1 MMCVHKTAGLTKLAS
16 ARLMFR
22 RTQGHPG
29 QRRTGTGPV
38 LLVTIIFI
46 ALTASGCG
54 AARTFGRAENAAR
67 AGDWDAAVEYY
78 RHAVQESPDRSDYKI
93 ALERAMINAS
103 HQHLNQAQ
111 VAEARGELE
120 EALREYRRA
129 SDFDPPNRQLA
140 AKVIDMERRI
150 RDQYEAQ
157 PRNNIAQLREQARQ
171 TGPAPLIKL
180 NESLPEI
187 RFNNTSIRDILNFV
201 ANATG
206 INVTYDR
213 DYQDRAYTVQ
223 LSGVT
228 LEQALTQILSANQ
241 LFYKVI
247 NQNTIMV
254 IPDTAQK
261 RANYEEQVIRTF
273 YVSHADATEL
283 SQMINTIIRVP
294 AMAVQPMIAP
304 NKTSNTITIRATTAV
319 AAIIEKMIDANDK
332 PRAEIVIDVQILE
345 VNRGR
350 AKTFGVDLSSYS
362 IAAVFS
368 PESDPRSTGTGTGTG
383 TGTTTTSPTLNSTPA
398 FNLNTITR
406 GVSTAD
412 FYLAVP
418 SAIVHFLE
426 TDTETKLIA
435 KPQLR
440 GAEGQKIT
448 LNLGDDIPVPST
460 VFTPLATGGANTN
473 PLTSFNYR
481 PVGIN
486 VEMTPRVT
494 VEGDVILD
502 LLVENSTRSTDVNVA
517 GQNLP
522 SFGTRKVTT
531 RLRLRDGESNL
542 LAGLLRED
550 DRSTLRG
557 IPGILRL
564 PVLNKLL
571 GSNETDVRTTDIV
584 MLLTP
589 RIVRTQEI
597 TAGDLSPIFIG
608 TQQNLGLN
616 GPPPLIAALPEPEPA
631 APLAQPA
638 PQPGANPAGP
648 GAPNAA
654 PNATPGISII
664 PPGSSPIPGTTA
676 VPAAPAPAVPG
687 PATPQG
693 AAAGQPP
700 PAPSA
705 ATPAAIPAAPAGAT
719 AANPNP
725 GGASAGAQVI
735 VTPPA
740 PEFRVGGG
748 PYTVAVSAT
757 NASRLSGLSLTITFN
772 PAALRVRA
780 VQEGSFMRAGGVQAT
795 FTQMVDAATG
805 RIDIAIIR
813 TGDSTGVAGTG
824 LLSAILFDAVGG
836 GAANLAVTGTA
847 TAPGGSPAS
856 LQLAPVPPVTVR

>member
-1 MMCVHKTAGLTKLAS
+1 MMRLHDLAGPKRPALRIPAL
-16 ARLMFR
+16 L
-22 RTQGHPG
+22 
-29 QRRTGTGPV
+29 V
-38 LLVTIIFI
+38 LL
-46 ALTASGCG
+46 ALALVASGCG
-54 AARTFGRAENAAR
+54 ASRAFGRGENAAR
-67 AGDWDAAVEYY
+67 TGDWDAAVEYY
-78 RHAVQESPDRSDYKI
+78 RRAVQEAPDRSDYKI

-103 HQHLNQAQ
+103 HLHLNQAQ
-111 VAEARGELE
+111 LAEARGELE
-120 EALREYRRA
+120 ESLREYRRA
-129 SDFDPPNRQLA
+129 SEYDPPNRQLA
-140 AKVIDMERRI
+140 AKVMEIERRI

-157 PRNNIAQLREQARQ
+157 PRSNIAQLREQARQ
-171 TGPAPLIKL
+171 AGPPPLIKL
-180 NESLPEI
+180 NEVLPEI
-187 RFNNTSIRDILNFV
+187 RFNNTSIRDILNFI

-206 INVTYDR
+206 VNVTYDR

-223 LSGVT
+223 LNGVT
-228 LEQALTQILSANQ
+228 LEQALNQILSANA

-254 IPDTAQK
+254 IPDNAQK

-273 YVSHADATEL
+273 YISHSDATEL
-283 SQMINTIIRVP
+283 AQTLNTIIRVP

-304 NKTSNTITIRATTAV
+304 NKTNNTITIRATTAV
-319 AAIIEKMIDANDK
+319 AAIIEKMIESNDK

-350 AKTFGVDLSSYS
+350 AKTFGVDLSQYQ
-362 IAAVFS
+362 IGAIFS
-368 PESDPRSTGTGTGTG
+368 PESDPRGTTGTGSNA
-383 TGTTTTSPTLNSTPA
+383 TSTLNTTPT

-418 SAIVHFLE
+418 SAVVHFLE
-426 TDTETKLIA
+426 TDNETKLIA

-448 LNLGDDIPVPST
+448 LNLGDEIPVPST

-494 VEGDVILD
+494 IDGDVILD
-502 LLVENSTRSTDVNVA
+502 LLVENSTRSNDVNIA

-522 SFGTRKVTT
+522 AFGTRKVTT

-550 DRSTLRG
+550 DRKTLRG

-564 PVLNKLL
+564 PILNKLMA
-571 GSNETDVRTTDIV
+571 SNDTEVRTTDIV

-608 TQQNLGLN
+608 TQQNLGLG
-616 GPPPLIAALPEPEPA
+616 GPPPLIAPPPEAAPAPA
-631 APLAQPA
+631 APAGPAVVQPA
-638 PQPGANPAGP
+638 PPAPVGAANPAGGVVNPAP
-648 GAPNAA
+648 GV
-654 PNATPGISII
+654 SII
-664 PPGSSPIPGTTA
+664 PPGSSQTPGTTA
-676 VPAAPAPAVPG
+676 VPSAPAPAVPS
-687 PATPQG
+687 PTTPQ
-693 AAAGQPP
+693 AAAGAPP

-705 ATPAAIPAAPAGAT
+705 AASPV
-719 AANPNP
+719 
-725 GGASAGAQVI
+725 ASAGAQIV
-735 VTPPA
+735 VTPPGA
-740 PEFRVGGG
+740 DFRVGGG

-757 NASRLSGLSLTITFN
+757 NATRLSGLSLTLTFN

-780 VQEGSFMRAGGVQAT
+780 VQEGSFMRAGGAQAT
-795 FTQMVDAATG
+795 FSQMVDAATG
-805 RIDIAIIR
+805 RVDIVIVR
-813 TGDSTGVAGTG
+813 TGDTTGVAGTG
-824 LLSAILFDAVGG
+824 LLAVVLFDAVGG
-836 GAANLAVTGTA
+836 GPANLSITGTA
-847 TAPGGSPAS
+847 TAPGGTPAS
-856 LQLAPVPPVTVR
+856 LVVTPSQAVTVR

>member
-1 MMCVHKTAGLTKLAS
+1 MMRVHKSAAHAALVRLTYLA
-16 ARLMFR
+16 
-22 RTQGHPG
+22 T
-29 QRRTGTGPV
+29 
-38 LLVTIIFI
+38 LVFLALI
-46 ALTASGCG
+46 AAGCG
-54 AARTFGRAENAAR
+54 AARTFGRAESAAR

-78 RHAVQESPDRSDYKI
+78 RRAVQEAPDRSDYKI

-111 VAEARGELE
+111 LAEARGELE

-140 AKVIDMERRI
+140 AKVIEMERRI

-157 PRNNIAQLREQARQ
+157 PRSNIAQLREQARQ

-180 NESLPEI
+180 NEVLPEL

-201 ANATG
+201 AAATG
-206 INVTYDR
+206 VNVTYDR

-223 LSGVT
+223 LTGVT

-319 AAIIEKMIDANDK
+319 AAIIEKMIEANDK

-350 AKTFGVDLSSYS
+350 AKSFGVDLSAYQ
-362 IAAVFS
+362 IGAVFS
-368 PESDPRSTGTGTGTG
+368 PESDPRSTTGGGATGNAS
-383 TGTTTTSPTLNSTPA
+383 TTTINTTPT

-418 SAIVHFLE
+418 SAVVHFLE

-494 VEGDVILD
+494 IEGDVILD
-502 LLVENSTRSTDVNVA
+502 LLVENSTRSADVNVA

-597 TAGDLSPIFIG
+597 SAGDLSPIFIG

-616 GPPPLIAALPEPEPA
+616 GPPPLIAAPPEPEPA

-638 PQPGANPAGP
+638 PPTPPNPGAQQ
-648 GAPNAA
+648 APVAAA
-654 PNATPGISII
+654 PGVSII

-687 PATPQG
+687 VATPQAAPG
-693 AAAGQPP
+693 APP
-700 PAPSA
+700 PSA
-705 ATPAAIPAAPAGAT
+705 NS
-719 AANPNP
+719 NPVPN
-725 GGASAGAQVI
+725 SAGAQIV
-735 VTPPA
+735 VTPPG

-757 NASRLSGLSLTITFN
+757 NASRLSGLSLTMTFN

-780 VQEGSFMRAGGVQAT
+780 VQEGSFMRAGGAQAT
-795 FTQMVDAATG
+795 FTQMVDATTG
-805 RIDIAIIR
+805 RIDIAVVR
-813 TGDSTGVAGTG
+813 TGDATGVAGTG
-824 LLSAILFDAVGG
+824 LLAAILFDAVGG
-836 GAANLAVTGTA
+836 GTANLSVTGTA
-847 TAPGGSPAS
+847 TAPGGTPAS
-856 LQLAPVPPVTVR
+856 LQLAPISAVTVR

>member
-1 MMCVHKTAGLTKLAS
+1 MMRVHTS
-16 ARLMFR
+16 AALV
-22 RTQGHPG
+22 TL
-29 QRRTGTGPV
+29 V
-38 LLVTIIFI
+38 LL
-46 ALTASGCG
+46 ALTAAGCG
-54 AARTFGRAENAAR
+54 AARTFGRAESAAR

-78 RHAVQESPDRSDYKI
+78 RRAVQESPDRSDYKI

-140 AKVIDMERRI
+140 AKVIEIERRI

-171 TGPAPLIKL
+171 AGPAPLIKL
-180 NESLPEI
+180 NETLPEI
-187 RFNNTSIRDILNFV
+187 RFNNTSIRDILNFI
-201 ANATG
+201 AAATG
-206 INVTYDR
+206 VNITYDR

-223 LSGVT
+223 LTGVT

-261 RANYEEQVIRTF
+261 RANYEDQVIRTF

-350 AKTFGVDLSSYS
+350 AKTFGVDLSNYQ
-362 IAAVFS
+362 IGAVFS
-368 PESDPRSTGTGTGTG
+368 PESDPRSSTGGTG
-383 TGTTTTSPTLNSTPA
+383 TGTTNTTTINTTPT

-418 SAIVHFLE
+418 SAVVHFLE

-494 VEGDVILD
+494 IEGDVILD

-616 GPPPLIAALPEPEPA
+616 GPPPLIAVPAEPGPA
-631 APLAQPA
+631 APPVAQPA
-638 PQPGANPAGP
+638 PPAAPNPAGQG
-648 GAPNAA
+648 GAAAA
-654 PNATPGISII
+654 PGVSII

-676 VPAAPAPAVPG
+676 VAAAPAPAVQG
-687 PATPQG
+687 PATPP
-693 AAAGQPP
+693 AAAPGAP
-700 PAPSA
+700 PA
-705 ATPAAIPAAPAGAT
+705 ATNS
-719 AANPNP
+719 NPVL
-725 GGASAGAQVI
+725 ASAGAQIV
-735 VTPPA
+735 VTPPG

-805 RIDIAIIR
+805 RIDIAVVR
-813 TGDSTGVAGTG
+813 TGDATGVAGTG
-824 LLSAILFDAVGG
+824 LLAALVFDAVGG

-847 TAPGGSPAS
+847 TAPGGTPAS
-856 LQLAPVPPVTVR
+856 LQLTPVSAVTVR

>member
-1 MMCVHKTAGLTKLAS
+1 MMRVHNSAANAVLVRLTFVATLIFLA
-16 ARLMFR
+16 L
-22 RTQGHPG
+22 
-29 QRRTGTGPV
+29 
-38 LLVTIIFI
+38 I
-46 ALTASGCG
+46 AAGCG
-54 AARTFGRAENAAR
+54 ASRTFGRAESAAR

-78 RHAVQESPDRSDYKI
+78 RRAVQQSPDRSDYKI

-103 HQHLNQAQ
+103 HLHLNQAQ
-111 VAEARGELE
+111 LSEARGELE

-140 AKVIDMERRI
+140 AKVIEIERRI

-157 PRNNIAQLREQARQ
+157 PRSNIAQLREQARQ
-171 TGPAPLIKL
+171 VGPAPLIKL
-180 NESLPEI
+180 NEVLPEV

-201 ANATG
+201 ANASG

-213 DYQDRAYTVQ
+213 DYADRAYTVQ
-223 LSGVT
+223 LNGVT
-228 LEQALTQILSANQ
+228 LEQALNQILSANL

-319 AAIIEKMIDANDK
+319 AAIIEKMIDSNDK

-350 AKTFGVDLSSYS
+350 AKTFGVDLSNYQ
-362 IAAVFS
+362 IGAVFS
-368 PESDPRSTGTGTGTG
+368 PEADPRSTTGGGATGNAAA
-383 TGTTTTSPTLNSTPA
+383 TTINTTPS

-418 SAIVHFLE
+418 SAVVHFLE

-494 VEGDVILD
+494 IEGDVILD

-550 DRSTLRG
+550 DRTTLRG

-616 GPPPLIAALPEPEPA
+616 GPPPLIAAPLEPEPA

-638 PQPGANPAGP
+638 PAPPAAPSPAGQ
-648 GAPNAA
+648 GAAA
-654 PNATPGISII
+654 GAPGISII

-676 VPAAPAPAVPG
+676 VAAAPAPA
-687 PATPQG
+687 
-693 AAAGQPP
+693 
-700 PAPSA
+700 APSA
-705 ATPAAIPAAPAGAT
+705 ATPSAAAPGAPPPAT
-719 AANPNP
+719 TSNVVPV
-725 GGASAGAQVI
+725 SAGAQIV
-735 VTPPA
+735 VTPPG

-772 PAALRVRA
+772 PAAVRVRA

-805 RIDIAIIR
+805 RIDIAIVR
-813 TGDSTGVAGTG
+813 TSDTTGVAGTG
-824 LLSAILFDAVGG
+824 LLAALVLDAVGG
-836 GAANLAVTGTA
+836 GAANLSVTGTA
-847 TAPGGSPAS
+847 TAPGGTPAS
-856 LQLAPVPPVTVR
+856 LQLTPISAVTVR

>member
-1 MMCVHKTAGLTKLAS
+1 MHVPKS
-16 ARLMFR
+16 ADRNRFAMFV
-22 RTQGHPG
+22 
-29 QRRTGTGPV
+29 V
-38 LLVTIIFI
+38 LVAL
-46 ALTASGCG
+46 ALTAAGCG
-54 AARTFGRAENAAR
+54 AARSFGRAEDAAR
-67 AGDWDAAVEYY
+67 MGNWDAAVEYY
-78 RHAVQESPDRSDYKI
+78 RRAVQQQPERNDYKI

-103 HQHLNQAQ
+103 HEHLNQAQ
-111 VAEARGELE
+111 LNEARGELE

-140 AKVIDMERRI
+140 AKVLEIERRI
-150 RDQYEAQ
+150 REQYEAQ

-171 TGPAPLIKL
+171 AGPPPLIKI
-180 NESLPEI
+180 NEVLPEI
-187 RFNNTSIRDILNFV
+187 RFNNTSIRDILNFI

-223 LSGVT
+223 LNGVT
-228 LEQALTQILSANQ
+228 LEQALNQILSANQ

-247 NQNTIMV
+247 NQSTIMV
-254 IPDTAQK
+254 IPDNAQK

-273 YVSHADATEL
+273 YVAHADATEL

-304 NKTSNTITIRATTAV
+304 NKTANTITIRATTAV

-345 VNRGR
+345 IRRDR
-350 AKTFGVDLSSYS
+350 AKTFGVELTDYQIGS
-362 IAAVFS
+362 VFS
-368 PESDPRSTGTGTGTG
+368 PESDPRGVSTNADGG
-383 TGTTTTSPTLNSTPA
+383 GTTIVTKPT

-418 SAIVHFLE
+418 SAVVHFLE
-426 TDTETKLIA
+426 SDSETKLIA

-448 LNLGDDIPVPST
+448 LNLGDQIPVPST

-473 PLTSFNYR
+473 PLTSFNYKD
-481 PVGIN
+481 VGIN

-494 VEGDVILD
+494 IEGDIILD
-502 LLVENSTRSTDVNVA
+502 LLVENSTRSGDVNIA

-522 SFGTRKVTT
+522 SFGSRKVTT

-550 DRSTLRG
+550 ERRLLSGL
-557 IPGILRL
+557 PGLIHV
-564 PVLNKLL
+564 PILNKLFAMN
-571 GSNETDVRTTDIV
+571 GPNEITQTDIV

-597 TAGDLSPIFIG
+597 TAGDLSPIYIG

-616 GPPPLIAALPEPEPA
+616 GPPPLIAAPLEPEPLAPA
-631 APLAQPA
+631 APPVAVAPA
-638 PQPGANPAGP
+638 PPAG
-648 GAPNAA
+648 
-654 PNATPGISII
+654 ATPGVSII
-664 PPGSSPIPGTTA
+664 PPGSSPFPGTTA
-676 VPAAPAPAVPG
+676 VPAAPSPAVPAPG
-687 PATPQG
+687 APPGG
-693 AAAGQPP
+693 AAVSAPP

-705 ATPAAIPAAPAGAT
+705 ATPAAIPAAPSGAT
-719 AANPNP
+719 ATNP
-725 GGASAGAQVI
+725 AATIAAAGAQI
-735 VTPPA
+735 VMTPPG

-757 NASRLSGLSLTITFN
+757 NASRLSGLSLTVTFN
-772 PAALRVRA
+772 PAVLRVRA
-780 VQEGSFMRAGGVQAT
+780 VQEGSFMRAGGAQAA
-795 FTQMVDAATG
+795 FTQMVDPTTG
-805 RIDIAIIR
+805 RIDIAIVR
-813 TGDSTGVAGTG
+813 AGDATGVAGTG
-824 LLSAILFDAVGG
+824 LLAAVLFDAVGG
-836 GAANLAVTGTA
+836 GAANLSITGTA
-847 TAPGGSPAS
+847 TAPGGGAAS
-856 LQLAPVPPVTVR
+856 LQVAAAPAVNVR

>member
-1 MMCVHKTAGLTKLAS
+1 MRLTDL
-16 ARLMFR
+16 
-22 RTQGHPG
+22 
-29 QRRTGTGPV
+29 TGPKGPV
-38 LLVTIIFI
+38 LLLLI
-46 ALTASGCG
+46 ALAVVAAGCG
-54 AARTFGRAENAAR
+54 ASRTYNKAEAAART
-67 AGDWDAAVEYY
+67 GDWDAAVEYY
-78 RHAVQESPDRSDYKI
+78 RRAVQQAPERSDYKI
-93 ALERAMINAS
+93 ALERSMINAS
-103 HQHLNQAQ
+103 HEHLNQAQ
-111 VAEARGELE
+111 LAEARGELE

-140 AKVIDMERRI
+140 AKVMEIERRI
-150 RDQYEAQ
+150 RDQYEAR
-157 PRNNIAQLREQARQ
+157 PPNNIAQLREQARQ
-171 TGPAPLIKL
+171 AGPPPLIKL
-180 NESLPEI
+180 NEVLPEI
-187 RFNNTSIRDILNFV
+187 RFNNTSIRDILNFI

-223 LSGVT
+223 LNGVT
-228 LEQALTQILSANQ
+228 LEQALNQILSANL

-254 IPDTAQK
+254 IPDNAQK

-273 YVSHADATEL
+273 YISHSDATEL

-294 AMAVQPMIAP
+294 AMAVQPMVAP
-304 NKTSNTITIRATTAV
+304 NKTNNTITIRATTAV
-319 AAIIEKMIDANDK
+319 AAIIEKMIDSNDK

-345 VNRGR
+345 ISRER
-350 AKTFGVDLSSYS
+350 ARQFGVDLGSYA
-362 IAAVFS
+362 INAVFS
-368 PESDPRSTGTGTGTG
+368 PESDPRGTSGTGAAAAA
-383 TGTTTTSPTLNSTPA
+383 TLNTQPT

-418 SAIVHFLE
+418 SAVVRFLE
-426 TDTETKLIA
+426 TDSDTKLIA

-473 PLTSFNYR
+473 PLTSFSYR
-481 PVGIN
+481 TVGIV

-494 VEGDVILD
+494 VEGEVILD
-502 LLVENSTRSTDVNVA
+502 LSVENSTRSGDVNVA

-522 SFGTRKVTT
+522 SFGTRKVVT

-550 DRSTLRG
+550 ERQTLRG
-557 IPGILRL
+557 LPGILRM
-564 PVLNKLL
+564 PIVNKLFAA
-571 GSNETDVRTTDIV
+571 NDTDVRTNDIV

-616 GPPPLIAALPEPEPA
+616 GPPPLIQAPPEPA
-631 APLAQPA
+631 PGAPAAPAVPPGAQPA
-638 PQPGANPAGP
+638 PAQPP
-648 GAPNAA
+648 APNVAPPGGAA
-654 PNATPGISII
+654 NAAPGISII
-664 PPGSSPIPGTTA
+664 PPGSSPVPGTTA
-676 VPAAPAPAVPG
+676 VTAAPAPVVPG
-687 PATPQG
+687 G
-693 AAAGQPP
+693 APPPPAAGGAPP
-700 PAPSA
+700 AAPSA
-705 ATPAAIPAAPAGAT
+705 ASPSVQP
-719 AANPNP
+719 
-725 GGASAGAQVI
+725 AGAQVI
-735 VTPPA
+735 VTPPGTD
-740 PEFRVGGG
+740 FRVGGG
-748 PYTVAVSAT
+748 PYTVAISAT

-780 VQEGSFMRAGGVQAT
+780 VQEGSFMRAGGAQAT

-805 RIDIAIIR
+805 RIDIAIVR
-813 TGDSTGVAGTG
+813 TGDATGVAGTG
-824 LLSAILFDAVGG
+824 LLAAVLFDAVGG

-847 TAPGGSPAS
+847 TAPGGTPAS
-856 LQLAPVPPVTVR
+856 LQMGPVPAVTVR

>member
-1 MMCVHKTAGLTKLAS
+1 MMRVHKSAAHAALVRLTYLA
-16 ARLMFR
+16 
-22 RTQGHPG
+22 T
-29 QRRTGTGPV
+29 
-38 LLVTIIFI
+38 LVFLALI
-46 ALTASGCG
+46 AAGCG
-54 AARTFGRAENAAR
+54 AARTFGRAESAAR
-67 AGDWDAAVEYY
+67 SGDWDAAVEYY
-78 RHAVQESPDRSDYKI
+78 RRAVQEAPDRSDYKI

-103 HQHLNQAQ
+103 HLHLNQAQ
-111 VAEARGELE
+111 LAEARGELE

-140 AKVIDMERRI
+140 AKVIETERRI

-157 PRNNIAQLREQARQ
+157 PRGNIAQLREQARQ
-171 TGPAPLIKL
+171 AGPAPLIKL
-180 NESLPEI
+180 NEVLPEL
-187 RFNNTSIRDILNFV
+187 RFNNTSIRDILNFI
-201 ANATG
+201 AAATG
-206 INVTYDR
+206 INITYDR

-223 LSGVT
+223 LTGVN

-350 AKTFGVDLSSYS
+350 AKTFGVDLSAYQ
-362 IAAVFS
+362 IGAVFS
-368 PESDPRSTGTGTGTG
+368 PESDPRSTGSGTGSGTG
-383 TGTTTTSPTLNSTPA
+383 TGTTSTTINTTPS

-494 VEGDVILD
+494 IEGDVILD

-550 DRSTLRG
+550 DRTTLRG

-564 PVLNKLL
+564 PVLNKLI

-616 GPPPLIAALPEPEPA
+616 GPPPLIAAPAEPEPA

-638 PQPGANPAGP
+638 PPPP
-648 GAPNAA
+648 AA
-654 PNATPGISII
+654 PAAAAGQGAATAPGISII

-676 VPAAPAPAVPG
+676 VPAAPATAVPG
-687 PATPQG
+687 
-693 AAAGQPP
+693 
-700 PAPSA
+700 A
-705 ATPAAIPAAPAGAT
+705 ATPPAAAPGAPPPS
-719 AANPNP
+719 ANSNPVPN
-725 GGASAGAQVI
+725 SAGAQIV
-735 VTPPA
+735 VTPPG

-748 PYTVAVSAT
+748 PYTVAISAT
-757 NASRLSGLSLTITFN
+757 NATRLSGLSLTMTFN
-772 PAALRVRA
+772 PAVVRVRA

-795 FTQMVDAATG
+795 FTQMVDAVTG
-805 RIDIAIIR
+805 RIDIAVVR
-813 TGDSTGVAGTG
+813 TGDATGVAGTG
-824 LLSAILFDAVGG
+824 LLAAIVFDAVGG
-836 GAANLAVTGTA
+836 GAANLSVTGTA
-847 TAPGGSPAS
+847 TAPGGTPAS
-856 LQLAPVPPVTVR
+856 LQLTPISAVTIR

>member
-1 MMCVHKTAGLTKLAS
+1 MCVHKPARFAPLVVLVVLAL
-16 ARLMFR
+16 A
-22 RTQGHPG
+22 
-29 QRRTGTGPV
+29 
-38 LLVTIIFI
+38 
-46 ALTASGCG
+46 AAGCG
-54 AARTFGRAENAAR
+54 ASRSFSRGENAAR
-67 AGDWDAAVEYY
+67 MGDWDAAVEFY
-78 RHAVQESPDRSDYKI
+78 RRAVQQAPERSDYKI
-93 ALERAMINAS
+93 ALERSMINAS
-103 HQHLNQAQ
+103 HEHLNQAQ
-111 VAEARGELE
+111 LNEARGELE
-120 EALREYRRA
+120 ESLREYRRA
-129 SDFDPPNRQLA
+129 AEFDPPNRQLQ
-140 AKVIDMERRI
+140 AKVMEMERRI
-150 RDQYEAQ
+150 RDQYEAE
-157 PRNNIAQLREQARQ
+157 PRSNAAQLRQQARQ
-171 TGPAPLIKL
+171 AGPPPLIKIS
-180 NESLPEI
+180 EVLPEI
-187 RFNNTSIRDILNFV
+187 RFNNTSIRDILNFI

-223 LSGVT
+223 LNGVT
-228 LEQALTQILSANQ
+228 LEQALNQILSANQ

-247 NQNTIMV
+247 NQSTIMV
-254 IPDTAQK
+254 IPDNAQK

-273 YVSHADATEL
+273 YISHADATEL

-319 AAIIEKMIDANDK
+319 AGIIEKMIDANDK

-350 AKTFGVDLSSYS
+350 AKTFGVDLSSYQ
-362 IAAVFS
+362 IGAVFS
-368 PESDPRSTGTGTGTG
+368 PESDPRGVSTGADGG
-383 TGTTTTSPTLNSTPA
+383 GTTIVTNPT

-418 SAIVHFLE
+418 SAVVHFLE
-426 TDTETKLIA
+426 TDSETKLIA

-494 VEGDVILD
+494 IDGDVILD
-502 LLVENSTRSTDVNVA
+502 LLVENSTRSSDVNVA

-550 DRSTLRG
+550 DRRLLQG
-557 IPGILRL
+557 VPGIVRV
-564 PVLNKLL
+564 PILNKLFAKN
-571 GSNETDVRTTDIV
+571 GPNEVRTTDIV

-597 TAGDLSPIFIG
+597 TAGDLSPIYIG

-616 GPPPLIAALPEPEPA
+616 GPPPLIAAPLEPEPPA
-631 APLAQPA
+631 LA
-638 PQPGANPAGP
+638 P
-648 GAPNAA
+648 GAPVGAGPAQPGVLVPAPAGAA
-654 PNATPGISII
+654 GASGVSII
-664 PPGSSPIPGTTA
+664 PPGSSPVPGTTA
-676 VPAAPAPAVPG
+676 VMAAPSPAVPG
-687 PATPQG
+687 VG
-693 AAAGQPP
+693 AQPGGAVAGAPP

-705 ATPAAIPAAPAGAT
+705 ATPAAIPAAPT
-719 AANPNP
+719 
-725 GGASAGAQVI
+725 GASSTNPAPTIAPAGAQII
-735 VTPPA
+735 VTPPG
-740 PEFRVGGG
+740 PEFRIGGG
-748 PYTVAVSAT
+748 PYTVAVSAA
-757 NASRLSGLSLTITFN
+757 NASRLSGLSLTVTFN
-772 PAALRVRA
+772 PAVLRVRA
-780 VQEGSFMRAGGVQAT
+780 VQEGSFMRAGGAQAA
-795 FTQMVDAATG
+795 FTQMVDPATG
-805 RIDIAIIR
+805 RIDIAIVR
-813 TGDSTGVAGTG
+813 AGDATGVAGTG
-824 LLSAILFDAVGG
+824 LLAAVLFDAVGA
-836 GAANLAVTGTA
+836 GAANLSVTGTA
-847 TAPGGSPAS
+847 TAPGGTAAS
-856 LQLAPVPPVTVR
+856 LQLAPAPAVNVR

>member
-1 MMCVHKTAGLTKLAS
+1 MMRVHKSAAKPAL
-16 ARLMFR
+16 ARLTR
-22 RTQGHPG
+22 SA
-29 QRRTGTGPV
+29 
-38 LLVTIIFI
+38 LLLMLVFI
-46 ALTASGCG
+46 ALIVAGCG
-54 AARTFGRAENAAR
+54 AARSFGRAENAAR

-78 RHAVQESPDRSDYKI
+78 RRAVQESPDRSDYKI

-111 VAEARGELE
+111 LAEARGELE

-129 SDFDPPNRQLA
+129 SDYDPPNRQLA
-140 AKVIDMERRI
+140 AKVIEIERRI

-171 TGPAPLIKL
+171 AGPAPLIKL
-180 NESLPEI
+180 NETLPEI
-187 RFNNTSIRDILNFV
+187 RFNNTSIRDILNFI
-201 ANATG
+201 AAATG
-206 INVTYDR
+206 VNITYDR

-223 LSGVT
+223 LTGVT

-261 RANYEEQVIRTF
+261 RANYEDQVIRTF

-319 AAIIEKMIDANDK
+319 AAIIEKMIEANDK

-362 IAAVFS
+362 IAAVLS
-368 PESDPRSTGTGTGTG
+368 PESDPRTTSGASTAAGAA
-383 TGTTTTSPTLNSTPA
+383 TTTINTTPT

-418 SAIVHFLE
+418 SAVVHFLE

-494 VEGDVILD
+494 IEGDVILD

-550 DRSTLRG
+550 DRTTLRG

-616 GPPPLIAALPEPEPA
+616 GPPPLIAAPLEPEPA
-631 APLAQPA
+631 APVAQPV
-638 PQPGANPAGP
+638 PPPP
-648 GAPNAA
+648 AA
-654 PNATPGISII
+654 PNPAAQGPAAGAPGVSII

-676 VPAAPAPAVPG
+676 VAAAPAP
-687 PATPQG
+687 PAPG
-693 AAAGQPP
+693 AAPPQAGGPGAQ
-700 PAPSA
+700 PAP
-705 ATPAAIPAAPAGAT
+705 
-719 AANPNP
+719 ANS
-725 GGASAGAQVI
+725 GSTLASAGAQIV
-735 VTPPA
+735 VTPPG

-757 NASRLSGLSLTITFN
+757 NASRLSGLSLTVTFN

-795 FTQMVDAATG
+795 FTQMVDATTG
-805 RIDIAIIR
+805 RIDIAVVR
-813 TGDSTGVAGTG
+813 TGDATGVAGTG
-824 LLSAILFDAVGG
+824 LLAALVFDAVGG
-836 GAANLAVTGTA
+836 GAANLSVTGTA
-847 TAPGGSPAS
+847 TAPGGTPAS
-856 LQLAPVPPVTVR
+856 LQLTPVSAVTVR

>member
-1 MMCVHKTAGLTKLAS
+1 
-16 ARLMFR
+16 
-22 RTQGHPG
+22 
-29 QRRTGTGPV
+29 
-38 LLVTIIFI
+38 
-46 ALTASGCG
+46 
-54 AARTFGRAENAAR
+54 
-67 AGDWDAAVEYY
+67 
-78 RHAVQESPDRSDYKI
+78 
-93 ALERAMINAS
+93 
-103 HQHLNQAQ
+103 
-111 VAEARGELE
+111 
-120 EALREYRRA
+120 
-129 SDFDPPNRQLA
+129 
-140 AKVIDMERRI
+140 
-150 RDQYEAQ
+150 
-157 PRNNIAQLREQARQ
+157 
-171 TGPAPLIKL
+171 
-180 NESLPEI
+180 
-187 RFNNTSIRDILNFV
+187 
-201 ANATG
+201 
-206 INVTYDR
+206 
-213 DYQDRAYTVQ
+213 
-223 LSGVT
+223 
-228 LEQALTQILSANQ
+228 
-241 LFYKVI
+241 
-247 NQNTIMV
+247 
-254 IPDTAQK
+254 
-261 RANYEEQVIRTF
+261 
-273 YVSHADATEL
+273 
-283 SQMINTIIRVP
+283 VP

-319 AAIIEKMIDANDK
+319 AAIIEKMIEANDK

-350 AKTFGVDLSSYS
+350 AKTFGVDLSAYQ
-362 IAAVFS
+362 IGTVFS
-368 PESDPRSTGTGTGTG
+368 PESDPRSTTGGGNSGTAS
-383 TGTTTTSPTLNSTPA
+383 TTSINTAPA

-494 VEGDVILD
+494 IEGDVILD

-550 DRSTLRG
+550 DRTTLRG

-564 PVLNKLL
+564 PVLNKLI

-616 GPPPLIAALPEPEPA
+616 GPPPLIAAPLEAEPA
-631 APLAQPA
+631 AAPVAQPV
-638 PQPGANPAGP
+638 QPPP
-648 GAPNAA
+648 PAA
-654 PNATPGISII
+654 PNPAAQGVSII

-676 VPAAPAPAVPG
+676 VAAAPASPAP
-687 PATPQG
+687 G
-693 AAAGQPP
+693 AAAPQAGGPGAQ
-700 PAPSA
+700 PAPNSG
-705 ATPAAIPAAPAGAT
+705 PIL
-719 AANPNP
+719 
-725 GGASAGAQVI
+725 ASAGAQIV
-735 VTPPA
+735 VTPPG

-772 PAALRVRA
+772 SAALRVRA

-795 FTQMVDAATG
+795 FTQMVDATTG
-805 RIDIAIIR
+805 RIDIAVVR
-813 TGDSTGVAGTG
+813 TGDATGVAGTG
-824 LLSAILFDAVGG
+824 LLAALVFDAVGG
-836 GAANLAVTGTA
+836 GAANLSVTGTA
-847 TAPGGSPAS
+847 TAPGGTPAS
-856 LQLAPVPPVTVR
+856 LQITPVSAVTVR